1 MIAYPML
8 FSIDE
13 NAPGVQRRT
22 VGPQHGGLPLREPE
36 TLRYVRHEDYLTS
49 AFQNLRPQLL
59 TLEVPSNWATM
70 HYMGNSIYPN
80 YLEFS
85 SLLTIII
92 PELALSGHDTPA
104 RIFPPSLKSLTI
116 IYASSTE
123 FVAAMVLA
131 ARLSFPKLENVHAHV
146 IYLSEY
152 WSEDIWIQ
160 RGKGLTSLPAN
171 RKTRRAGKIPIITS
185 FECANLTVYIYRDG
199 SKCLSDLLSK
209 TPSCN

>member
-1 MIAYPML
+1 MVAYPML

-22 VGPQHGGLPLREPE
+22 VGPQHGGFPLREPE

-80 YLEFS
+80 YLSFS
-85 SLLTIII
+85 SLSTIII

-104 RIFPPSLKSLTI
+104 QNFPPSLKSLTI

-131 ARLSFPKLENVHAHV
+131 ARLSFPKLENVHAHF

-160 RGKGLTSLPAN
+160 RGKGLGIDVAFH
-171 RKTRRAGKIPIITS
+171 RRWETPG
-185 FECANLTVYIYRDG
+185 YIDRARDQPWKLEDG
-199 SKCLSDLLSK
+199 ERHRRSR
-209 TPSCN
+209 